1 MDASDEDRGNSEERD
16 QFAICSRIQTN
27 RDYLARGKFVLKGD
41 RRSLSY
47 TLLEFYFRFSV
58 KRG

>member
-27 RDYLARGKFVLKGD
+27 RDYLARGKFVLEGD

-47 TLLEFYFRFSV
+47 SPRVLFSISSV

>member
-27 RDYLARGKFVLKGD
+27 RDYLARGKFVLEGD
-41 RRSLSY
+41 RRSLLY

>member
-27 RDYLARGKFVLKGD
+27 RDYLARGKFVLEGD

-47 TLLEFYFRFSV
+47 TLLEFYFRF
-58 KRG
+58 RA